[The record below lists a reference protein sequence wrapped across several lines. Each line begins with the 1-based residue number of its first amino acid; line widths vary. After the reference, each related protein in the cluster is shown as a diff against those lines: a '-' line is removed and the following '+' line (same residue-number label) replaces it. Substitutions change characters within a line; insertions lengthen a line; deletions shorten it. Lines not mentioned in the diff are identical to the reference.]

1 MPYENEFAQYKP
13 LRRIVENERVKNL
26 LGSYKIQDSPEETNT
41 LQIINTDEL
50 ERTDWSPDWIL
61 AVDGSHAEVEV
72 QNGYP
77 GAEASYVTVASVL
90 IDLAKTRELDQHR
103 PVNPRDFRTIEQAES
118 IDWALPGCNVVYE
131 GETSAQESFRR
142 SVFELFSNFRMSE
155 NGETLLE
162 TYEALL
168 VYKPTTETQGCP
180 YDDCPVK
187 DGDYV
192 RGRGCY
198 NCRCSLK
205 RKLYSTD
212 ALRVHERMNP
222 AGTNGA
228 IFAEVMQVLERVWII
243 HILRTLE
250 AHQWLSSLRKLAI
263 VLDGPLAVFGQ
274 PAWISEAIYHE
285 LSRLNGVI
293 QKVTGQDLLMIG
305 IEKSGVFLDH
315 LFQIDRYKD
324 GQSGRYPTGGIALLT
339 DDYIKRCIIF
349 SNSDRPYGR
358 QTYFG
363 RKLLYK
369 TRSGAMLVATLPFF
383 SEEHKE
389 LQTAKISQYPR
400 LSDAVNLLDQLVS
413 SRYPNALTP
422 IVAAHAEAA
431 IPLNLGKKVLEQLAR
446 ELTGRS

>member
-13 LRRIVENERVKNL
+13 LRRIVENERVKRL
-26 LGSYKIQDSPEETNT
+26 LGSYKIQDSPEESNT
-41 LQIINTDEL
+41 LEIIDVDEL
-50 ERTDWSPDWIL
+50 EHSGWLPDWIL
-61 AVDGSHAEVEV
+61 AVDGSHAEVDV

-77 GAEASYVTVASVL
+77 GAEASYITVASVL
-90 IDLAKTRELDQHR
+90 IDLAKTRELDKQR
-103 PVNPRDFRTIEQAES
+103 PVRPKDFRTIEQAES
-118 IDWALPGCNVVYE
+118 IDWALPGCNVIYE
-131 GETSAQESFRR
+131 ADTSAEESLRH
-142 SVFELFSNFRMSE
+142 SVFELFSDFRMSD

-168 VYKPTTETQGCP
+168 AYKPTTETQKCP
-180 YDDCPVK
+180 YDDCPVEN
-187 DGDYV
+187 GEYV
-192 RGRGCY
+192 RNRGRY
-198 NCRCSLK
+198 SCRCPYA
-205 RKLYSTD
+205 RNLYSTD
-212 ALRVHERMNP
+212 ALRFYERMNP

-228 IFAEVMQVLERVWII
+228 IFGEVIQVLERVWII
-243 HILRTLE
+243 HVLRTLE

-285 LSRLNGVI
+285 LSRLNEVI
-293 QKVTGQDLLMIG
+293 RKVAGQDLLMIG

-315 LFQIDRYKD
+315 LFQIDRYHD
-324 GQSGRYPTGGIALLT
+324 GRSGRYPNGGVALLT

-363 RKLLYK
+363 RKLFYK
-369 TRSGAMLVATLPFF
+369 TRGGAMLVATLPFL
-383 SEEHKE
+383 SDEHKD
-389 LQTAKISQYPR
+389 LRTAEISQFPR
-400 LSDAVNLLDQLVS
+400 LSDAVNLLDPLVS

-431 IPLNLGKKVLEQLAR
+431 IPLNLGKKVLERLAR